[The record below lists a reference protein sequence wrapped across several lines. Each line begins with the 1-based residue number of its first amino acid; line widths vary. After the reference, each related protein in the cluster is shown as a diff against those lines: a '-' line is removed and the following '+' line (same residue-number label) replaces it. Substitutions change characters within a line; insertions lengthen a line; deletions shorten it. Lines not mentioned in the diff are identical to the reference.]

1 MITTARQLKDLVR
14 NLSKKKSAD
23 AQILMRNYMME
34 RFLERISLSEYK
46 NQFILKGGMLVAA
59 MVGLDARATMDLD
72 ATIKGTNV
80 SVEDVEMIISQI
92 ISIPLDDGVS
102 FRIKRI
108 SEIMEEA
115 DYPGVRVSMETK
127 FDGVITPL
135 KIDISTGDII
145 TPREI
150 KYNFNLMLE
159 NRTIEVWAYNLET
172 VLAEKMETVIS
183 RNVTNTRMRDFYDI
197 YILQKLYGEQL
208 SKDVLWDALVATAKK
223 RETLEQIETEDIDE
237 VFDEIQSSSVMENL
251 WKAYQRNYS
260 YSADIPWHTIMK
272 SIRTLYEIISE
283 NIHGV

>member
-1 MITTARQLKDLVR
+1 MITTARQLKDLIR

-172 VLAEKMETVIS
+172 VLSEKLETVIS

>member
-1 MITTARQLKDLVR
+1 LIR

-172 VLAEKMETVIS
+172 VLAEKLETVIS